1 MAGESDEI
9 DDLPRFRDRF
19 NIFLGINRSSE
30 DRRQYAAAL
39 RQMAIDITPC
49 SELQTLAQDLSTLDA
64 KAEALVTFNSVL
76 LTVQAI
82 FIAWVEDSSR
92 TFEWL
97 ELLLWVGVLL
107 CIVSCALCLSVH
119 YVHWVRTET
128 LLKRDWDAYSAQLL
142 WLRDRHTIL
151 YRVSWWL
158 AVAALACLGL
168 IVIAHL
174 VSNALGS

>member
-1 MAGESDEI
+1 MADELG
-9 DDLPRFRDRF
+9 DLPRFRDRF
-19 NIFLGINRSSE
+19 NIFLGINRTSE
-30 DRRQYAAAL
+30 ARQQHAAAL
-39 RQMAIDITPC
+39 RQMALDATPC
-49 SELQTLAQDLSTLDA
+49 SELQALAQDLSTLDA

-82 FIAWVEDSSR
+82 FIAWVEDSSYR
-92 TFEWL
+92 AFAWL
-97 ELLLWVGVLL
+97 ELVLYVGVLL

-128 LLKRDWDAYSAQLL
+128 LLKRDWDGYAVQLL

-168 IVIAHL
+168 IVVAHL